1 MPETLPLLPRPPAP
15 ALPAPEGSAVTGC
28 ADRCCAPASPSSA
41 LVTPGS
47 RVTDGA
53 ADVLGAPGCS
63 DGCCSPAA
71 VVAPV
76 GSGGGPGPGSPAW
89 QKAARTAR
97 ELSWVSL
104 AWMSAEG
111 VLGVVAGLRAGSVS
125 LLGWAL
131 GSVIEAL
138 ASIIVIW
145 RLTGTRTLSETSERS
160 AQRAV
165 AVSFFLLAPFI
176 TVQAVRDLAIGHAA
190 GHTVLGVV
198 VTAASLLAMPAL
210 GVAKRRLAAVLGSGA
225 TAGEGTQNLLCA
237 AQAAAVL
244 LGLAATAALDWSW
257 VDPVIAL
264 ALAAW
269 ALREGRAAWRGQDC
283 C

>member
-1 MPETLPLLPRPPAP
+1 MPATLPLLPRRPGPVASASQVPA
-15 ALPAPEGSAVTGC
+15 AGCTDGCDEGCTGS
-28 ADRCCAPASPSSA
+28 CCAPAATAGASGA
-41 LVTPGS
+41 TPP
-47 RVTDGA
+47 DGR
-53 ADVLGAPGCS
+53 PE
-63 DGCCSPAA
+63 PA
-71 VVAPV
+71 
-76 GSGGGPGPGSPAW
+76 SPAW
-89 QKAARTAR
+89 LRAARTAR
-97 ELSWVSL
+97 ALSWLSL
-104 AWMSAEG
+104 AWMGAEG
-111 VLGVVAGLRAGSVS
+111 VLGLVAGLRAGSVS

-138 ASIIVIW
+138 ASVIVIW
-145 RLTGTRTLSETSERS
+145 RFTGTRTRSGTSERS

-176 TVQAVRDLAIGHAA
+176 TVEAGRDLLTGHTA
-190 GHTVLGVV
+190 GPTVLGVV
-198 VTAASLLAMPAL
+198 VTAASLLAMPVL
-210 GVAKRRLAAVLGSGA
+210 GVVKRRLGTALGSGA

-244 LGLAATAALDWSW
+244 LGLAATAALGWSW

-269 ALREGRAAWRGQDC
+269 AVREGRAAWRGEDC